1 MIFSHEMAIRTW
13 LTSLLETENFVNYWR
28 KLRQQIEQLI
38 AEDFQ
43 EREEMSEAF
52 NSPSFL
58 SKVLYKFKNIILL
71 NIMLIGSYLLCGLKI
86 HYF

>member
-1 MIFSHEMAIRTW
+1 MAIRTW
-13 LTSLLETENFVNYWR
+13 LTSQLETENLVNYWR
-28 KLRQQIEQLI
+28 KLRQQIEQLT

-58 SKVLYKFKNIILL
+58 SKVSYKFKNIILL
-71 NIMLIGSYLLCGLKI
+71 NIMLTGSYLLCGLKI